1 MALPGDIV
9 FAQKASACVKA
20 AGLDPRSMDLRKF
33 RNMAVT
39 IFTRAYQGIYKE
51 YDGIISDPLNADEQA
66 SNAQKVI
73 NGLLKKT
80 GNEALVDITGQDVVT
95 GSHKAIGILVG
106 VLYGEGNRLWMEK
119 LEKMQR
125 GDRTTDEHE
134 HTGQTIINDDYDD
147 NDVPKKKKTTKK
159 IKKRRKK
166 QANDSEDVPE
176 SDGQDDPQAAIFTG
190 GDREE
195 CTQQIQEDYRAIA
208 MAQMGGIRRK
218 RPKSAPSTRIASS
231 QRAICD
237 RLLKANGKPPRQI
250 IETLTEQVHSKPW
263 LPPNPDPS
271 SQPSSPNVK
280 QQSNNDEKYSS
291 FPPVAQ
297 SDHSFP
303 SEPHTY
309 DPISGRKITIAEYQ
323 LKMAELVKKRKQDA
337 VGNLKNASDHFG
349 ENGDNDNYRRI
360 MNDQN
365 LPPVPTKPV
374 WPGPSTGKSVG
385 MCHPPL
391 I

>member
-1 MALPGDIV
+1 MALPADII

-20 AGLDPRSMDLRKF
+20 AGLDPRTMDLRKF
-33 RNMAVT
+33 RTMAVT

-119 LEKMQR
+119 LEKLQK
-125 GDRTTDEHE
+125 GDRTTEEDE
-134 HTGQTIINDDYDD
+134 HTGHTTLNDGDGND
-147 NDVPKKKKTTKK
+147 NPKKKKTTKK

-166 QANDSEDVPE
+166 QPNDHGEDVPE
-176 SDGQDDPQAAIFTG
+176 SDGHDDDPQGAIFTG
-190 GDREE
+190 GDDQRQEY
-195 CTQQIQEDYRAIA
+195 TQQIQEDYRAIA

-237 RLLKANGKPPRQI
+237 RLVKANSKAPRQI
-250 IETLTEQVHSKPW
+250 VETLADQTHFKPW

-271 SQPSSPNVK
+271 SQPNSPLVK
-280 QQSNNDEKYSS
+280 QLPQNDDKYAS
-291 FPPVAQ
+291 FPAVPQ

-309 DPISGRKITIAEYQ
+309 DPISGRKITLAEYQ
-323 LKMAELVKKRKQDA
+323 VKMAELLKKRKQDA
-337 VGNLKNASDHFG
+337 MGNLKNASDHFG
-349 ENGDNDNYRRI
+349 
-360 MNDQN
+360 M
-365 LPPVPTKPV
+365 
-374 WPGPSTGKSVG
+374 STAFT
-385 MCHPPL
+385 L
-391 I
+391 ITSCFFFNHS

>member
-1 MALPGDIV
+1 
-9 FAQKASACVKA
+9 
-20 AGLDPRSMDLRKF
+20 
-33 RNMAVT
+33 
-39 IFTRAYQGIYKE
+39 
-51 YDGIISDPLNADEQA
+51 
-66 SNAQKVI
+66 
-73 NGLLKKT
+73 
-80 GNEALVDITGQDVVT
+80 
-95 GSHKAIGILVG
+95 
-106 VLYGEGNRLWMEK
+106 
-119 LEKMQR
+119 
-125 GDRTTDEHE
+125 
-134 HTGQTIINDDYDD
+134 
-147 NDVPKKKKTTKK
+147 
-159 IKKRRKK
+159 
-166 QANDSEDVPE
+166 
-176 SDGQDDPQAAIFTG
+176 
-190 GDREE
+190 
-195 CTQQIQEDYRAIA
+195 